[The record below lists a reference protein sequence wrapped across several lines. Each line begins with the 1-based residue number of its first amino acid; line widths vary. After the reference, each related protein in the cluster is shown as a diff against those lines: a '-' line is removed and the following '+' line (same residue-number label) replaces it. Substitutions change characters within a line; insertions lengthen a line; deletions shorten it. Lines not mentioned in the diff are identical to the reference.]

1 MDKIRNELIQRHE
14 HKLARSNARVR
25 QREKFSVRAMVFKDE
40 EVEIDR
46 PRTHVY
52 VARASEGVFDA
63 QETRHHLIGRE
74 KRRAAQFRN
83 HVEKRRLVLIFDRL
97 RFVNTRE
104 SNNIQASVEHAA
116 NGEQQVSS
124 AIAEIGTK
132 ADVSVLYHR
141 SMSQLLTLIWLK
153 WRLLRNSL
161 RSSKAVMNKVA
172 SVLGTLLAL
181 ALSLMVAMGLGVAAY
196 ALTRPDV
203 WGEALRHAR
212 TPDLPETASVEF
224 IFFSIF
230 GILYLMW
237 ATVPLSIGGSK
248 QFDAGKLLMY
258 PITLRKLFAVDFVS
272 ELTTLHSVFAVPAVL
287 ALCIGAG
294 LGSGNLTTTLIIAFP
309 AILFGIALSK
319 WLSTVIGSLVRRKRA
334 RGETIIAMIG
344 AIAGLSA
351 AAAGQVAPI
360 LVKHAESIRYL
371 RWTPPGAAAFLLTTD
386 AAADQAG
393 YATALIALTGYAVV
407 LVIATYWLARRAA
420 LGLEGKRRRKVSVQP
435 TTVEAYSG
443 WQLPFMSPQLSAVLE
458 KELRYAMR
466 NAQIRMMALMP
477 LILIVIRFVNSR
489 RWAATRPQASGD
501 FLAYGSG
508 LLPLGGVL
516 YVFLI
521 LAGLSCNIF
530 AFEEGGMRTLILSP
544 VDRRKILFG
553 KNIAVI
559 LIALVFST
567 ALLIL
572 NEIIFRDLRFRDIL
586 FVALSFV
593 VFAALSSSMGNWIS
607 LRFPKHM
614 RFSKRL
620 NVTGVAGL
628 LLIPMVIVLATP
640 PLLATVVGFVTRNVL
655 NVYTSLAVMALL
667 SVGFYFLALNFQ
679 GRSLAARE
687 IEILEAVREPADE

>member
-1 MDKIRNELIQRHE
+1 
-14 HKLARSNARVR
+14 
-25 QREKFSVRAMVFKDE
+25 
-40 EVEIDR
+40 
-46 PRTHVY
+46 
-52 VARASEGVFDA
+52 
-63 QETRHHLIGRE
+63 
-74 KRRAAQFRN
+74 
-83 HVEKRRLVLIFDRL
+83 
-97 RFVNTRE
+97 
-104 SNNIQASVEHAA
+104 
-116 NGEQQVSS
+116 
-124 AIAEIGTK
+124 
-132 ADVSVLYHR
+132 
-141 SMSQLLTLIWLK
+141 MSQLLTLIWLK

-161 RSSKAVMNKVA
+161 RSSRAVVNKAA
-172 SVLGTLLAL
+172 SLLGTLLAL
-181 ALSLMVAMGLGVAAY
+181 ALSLAVAVILGFAAY

-203 WGEALRHAR
+203 LGDALRRAR
-212 TPDLPETASVEF
+212 TQDLPEAASVEL

-334 RGETIIAMIG
+334 RGETIVALIG
-344 AIAGLSA
+344 AVAGLGA

-360 LVKHAESIRYL
+360 LVKHADSIRYL
-371 RWTPPGAAAFLLTTD
+371 RWTPPGAAAFLLTTNAEAD
-386 AAADQAG
+386 RVSYAA
-393 YATALIALTGYAVV
+393 TLIALSSYAVA
-407 LVIATYWLARRAA
+407 LVVVTYWLARRAA

-435 TTVEAYSG
+435 TTVEDYSG
-443 WQLPFMSPQLSAVLE
+443 WKLPFISAQLSAVLE
-458 KELRYAMR
+458 KELRYATR
-466 NAQIRMMALMP
+466 NAQVRMMALMP
-477 LILIVIRFVNSR
+477 LILILIRFVNSR
-489 RWAATRPQASGD
+489 RWGTTRPPAADD

-521 LAGLSCNIF
+521 LAGISCNSF

-544 VDRRKILFG
+544 VDRRKILLG
-553 KNIAVI
+553 KNITVT

-567 ALLIL
+567 VLLIL
-572 NEIIFRDLRFRDIL
+572 NTIIFQDLSFRAIL

-593 VFAALSSSMGNWIS
+593 VFAAISSTIGNWIS
-607 LRFPKHM
+607 IRFPKRM
-614 RFSKRL
+614 RFGKRL
-620 NVTGVAGL
+620 NLSGVAGL
-628 LLIPMVIVLATP
+628 FLIPMVILLAAP
-640 PLLATVVGFVTRNVL
+640 PLLATVVGYVTHNLL
-655 NVYTSLAVMALL
+655 NVYTSLALMALL
-667 SVGFYFLALNFQ
+667 SLGLYFVVLNFQ
-679 GRSLAARE
+679 GRLLAARE